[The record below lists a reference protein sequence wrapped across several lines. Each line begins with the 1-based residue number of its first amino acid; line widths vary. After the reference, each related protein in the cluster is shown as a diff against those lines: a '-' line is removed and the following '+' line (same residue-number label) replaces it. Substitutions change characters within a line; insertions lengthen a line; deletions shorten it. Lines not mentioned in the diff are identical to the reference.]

1 MIDDHAHPFGLA
13 FAPLGLDEFALDARD
28 GAGASER
35 RRRLGPGRL
44 YLHLLTTRL
53 AALLDVDVEEAVVAR
68 DAVAAADW
76 VGWVRR
82 LLDDAGISGLI
93 FDAALGGATP
103 APPED
108 HAALARRP
116 IWHMA
121 RIDPQVD
128 ELIGQGASAAEIVAA
143 VETYMQDSAAA
154 GCVAF
159 KTILAYRT
167 GLHVD
172 PAADLESAQRSLDEG
187 GPVRRRGKALRDLV
201 TRTALARCADLDLPI
216 QVHTG
221 FGDSDLRLAESNP
234 VLLEDLLR
242 TPEGEAATVVLIHGS
257 FPWGQQAAYLAA
269 SKPNVWVELSLS
281 NLFAPLGV
289 AERLIALLDLAP
301 RGRIVLGT
309 DGHVIPE
316 SHWFGA
322 RILTEAWTVVADR
335 LLAVGAQPAWVGA
348 TREALMSGNARE
360 LYALPQGA

>member
-13 FAPLGLDEFALDARD
+13 FEPLELDEFALDARD
-28 GAGASER
+28 GADAIER

-44 YLHLLTTRL
+44 YRHLLATRL
-53 AALLDVDVEEAVVAR
+53 AALLGVDVDEVVAAR
-68 DAVAAADW
+68 DATAAADW
-76 VGWVRR
+76 AGWVRR
-82 LLDDAGISGLI
+82 LLDDAGITGLI
-93 FDAALGGATP
+93 FDAALGGAAP
-103 APPED
+103 APPQE
-108 HAALARRP
+108 HAALAGRP

-121 RIDPQVD
+121 RIDPLVD
-128 ELIGQGASAAEIVAA
+128 DLIGQGASAAEIVAA
-143 VETYMQDSAAA
+143 VQTYMHDSAAA

-172 PAADLESAQRSLDEG
+172 PTADLDSAQRSLDAG
-187 GPVRRRGKALRDLV
+187 GPVRRRGKQLRDLV
-201 TRTALARCADLDLPI
+201 TRVALARCADLGLPI

-221 FGDSDLRLAESNP
+221 FGDSDLRLAESDP

-242 TPEGEAATVVLIHGS
+242 TPEGSAATVVLIHGS

-269 SKPNVWVELSLS
+269 TKPNVWVELSLS
-281 NLFAPLGV
+281 NLFAPMGV
-289 AERLIALLDLAP
+289 ADRLIALLDLAP

-322 RILTEAWTVVADR
+322 RILTEAWTAVADR
-335 LLAVGAQPAWVGA
+335 LLAVGAAPVWVEA
-348 TREALMSGNARE
+348 AREALMSGNARE
-360 LYALPQGA
+360 LYGLPPGA